1 MFADLAERVWKL
13 VSKNGHPKYKRT
25 VIELAWKR
33 SDATRELELKAHLNS
48 QTYSCAGTPS
58 DNRNSKNVQAQL
70 RDKDSQVLYVFP
82 ELAHGQQ
89 AHCAPVPKELE
100 MPKTATEQIQKK

>member
-70 RDKDSQVLYVFP
+70 RDKDSQVRVSRVSSRAAGTLCP
-82 ELAHGQQ
+82 
-89 AHCAPVPKELE
+89 CAKG
-100 MPKTATEQIQKK
+100 A